1 MCLCDCFFA
10 CQVIRNNKRNRT
22 RCNLG
27 NNHNINISVIQ
38 SKTIISQISQILYQ
52 IALKVS
58 TTVQILVASDL
69 CMTCILKTI
78 FFIFYFLWSA
88 IYNSL
93 GLKKF

>member
-1 MCLCDCFFA
+1 MCLCDCFFT
-10 CQVIRNNKRNRT
+10 CQVIRNNKSNRT

-27 NNHNINISVIQ
+27 NNHNINISVIH
-38 SKTIISQISQILYQ
+38 SKTIVSQILYQ

-58 TTVQILVASDL
+58 TTVQILMASDL
-69 CMTCILKTI
+69 CMTCILRTI
-78 FFIFYFLWSA
+78 FFISYFLWSA